1 MDKMKNSGM
10 SETMQTLT
18 RKSACVM
25 LSLLLLLSAVL
36 PVKAAAE
43 TASAKV
49 VRVGSFEDTFN
60 YVNEKGAR
68 KGYGYELLETLSG
81 YTGWQFE
88 YVTCDWSDCFEKLK
102 NGEVDIIGG
111 ISYTEDRTQ
120 EMLFSDESMGVE
132 KYYLYADLSRA
143 DISASDFKTLNG
155 KKIGVLMGTE
165 PEVMLAEWEEK
176 YGLKTEHVNIS
187 NNEDV
192 KQKLANHEIDCFVS
206 LEESFWAER
215 GISTITRV
223 GESGIYYAINKN
235 RPDIKEEL
243 DDAMRALDEAVPFYT
258 ADLYKRYFSMDYTPI
273 LTGEE
278 KAWLRK
284 HGAIRMGFL
293 ASDSGVST
301 YDPATGEFTGVI
313 TDYIQFAADCLGNQ
327 ELEFQ
332 LVGYD
337 SKEAELDALKSG
349 EIDMIFHCDQNP
361 NLAEEYHFACTNTTW
376 TSNLMAV
383 TNKQHFNENNVNRI
397 VVPQNKL
404 SLKKYLAFYYPQWE
418 IVDCDTQE
426 DAARLVKDGQADCF
440 VTGISSENKYSKKYS
455 FYSVP
460 LVNPVRSCFAVNSGN
475 RSLLSILNK
484 TIKAMPVNML
494 AGALAMYKSSARK
507 VTLSD
512 FIRDNFFKVM
522 LISSIA
528 VAVVLLTI
536 LMLLQKAR
544 KAEAAARKAASD
556 TQELNAKLQVAV
568 EKAESA
574 NRAKSTFL
582 SNMSHDIRTPMN
594 AIIGFTTLA
603 LSNIDDTDRV
613 KDYLGKTLA
622 SSNHLLSLINDV
634 LDMSRIESGKI
645 HLEEVEVNLSDV
657 LHDLKT
663 IVSGQIYAKQ
673 LELYMDAMDVTDE
686 DVYCDKTRLNQIL
699 LNLLSN
705 AIKFTPAGGTVSVRV
720 RQLAGKV
727 RGCGQYEFRIK
738 DNGIGM
744 SQEFAQKIFEPF
756 ERERTS
762 TVSRIQ
768 GTGLGMAIT
777 KNIVDMM
784 GGTIEVQTAQG
795 KGTEFTVCV
804 PMRAQ
809 TEQRPVE
816 KITELEGLKALVVDD
831 DFNTCDSVT
840 KMLVKVGMR
849 AEWTL
854 SGKEAVLRARQ
865 SIEMSDVYHAYI
877 IDWRLPDMNGIEVTR
892 QIRSLHDDTP
902 IIILT
907 AYDWSDIEV
916 EAKAAGVTA
925 FCAKPMFMSDLR
937 ETLMSA
943 LGQKPADA
951 VQRLLP
957 EKNADFKGKHIL
969 LVEDNELNREIAQ
982 EILREYGFLVDSAEN
997 GAVAVEKVSTT
1008 APGSYDLVLMDVQMP
1023 IMDGYTATRKIR
1035 ARRPKPLKSLRRHHG
1050 AGGRLG
1056 TQRRRVG
1063 HHPPLQTL
1071 RKAQLQ
1077 PCGGRRQPHEAHEH
1091 CHEAAVLS
1099 AVPAG
1104 LY

>member
-81 YTGWQFE
+81 YAGWQFE

-102 NGEVDIIGG
+102 NGEIDIIGG

-120 EMLFSDESMGVE
+120 EMLFSDEPMGVE

-301 YDPATGEFTGVI
+301 FDPATGEFTGVI

-397 VVPQNKL
+397 AVPQNKL

-512 FIRDNFFKVM
+512 FIKDNFFKVM

-762 TVSRIQ
+762 TVSGIQ

-982 EILREYGFLVDSAEN
+982 EILCEYGFRVDTAEN
-997 GAVAVEKVSTT
+997 GAVAVEKVSTA

-1023 IMDGYTATRKIR
+1023 VMDGYTATRQIR
-1035 ARRPKPLKSLRRHHG
+1035 ALGDPALAKIPILAMTANAFDEDRRNALESGMTGFLSKPIVIGDLV
-1050 AGGRLG
+1050 
-1056 TQRRRVG
+1056 QE
-1063 HHPPLQTL
+1063 L
-1071 RKAQLQ
+1071 RKIL
-1077 PCGGRRQPHEAHEH
+1077 
-1091 CHEAAVLS
+1091 
-1099 AVPAG
+1099 
-1104 LY
+1104 

>member
-10 SETMQTLT
+10 SETMQALT

-43 TASAKV
+43 TAPAKV

-102 NGEVDIIGG
+102 NGEIDIIGG

-120 EMLFSDESMGVE
+120 EMLFSDEPMGVE

-301 YDPATGEFTGVI
+301 FDPATGEFTGVI

-397 VVPQNKL
+397 AVPQNKL

-512 FIRDNFFKVM
+512 FIKDNFFKVM

-925 FCAKPMFMSDLR
+925 FCSKPMFMSDLR

-943 LGQKPADA
+943 LGQKQTDA
-951 VQRLLP
+951 VQGLLP
-957 EKNADFKGKHIL
+957 DKNADFKGKHIL

-997 GAVAVEKVSTT
+997 GAVAVEKVSTA

-1035 ARRPKPLKSLRRHHG
+1035 ALDDPARAKLPILAMTANAFDEDRRNALESGMNGFLSKPIVIDDLV
-1050 AGGRLG
+1050 
-1056 TQRRRVG
+1056 QE
-1063 HHPPLQTL
+1063 L
-1071 RKAQLQ
+1071 RKIL
-1077 PCGGRRQPHEAHEH
+1077 
-1091 CHEAAVLS
+1091 
-1099 AVPAG
+1099 
-1104 LY
+1104 

>member
-102 NGEVDIIGG
+102 NGEIDIIGG

-120 EMLFSDESMGVE
+120 EMLFSDEPMGVE

-301 YDPATGEFTGVI
+301 FDPATGEFTGVI

-397 VVPQNKL
+397 AVPQNKL

-512 FIRDNFFKVM
+512 FIKDNFFKVM

-663 IVSGQIYAKQ
+663 IVSGQIFAKQ
-673 LELYMDAMDVTDE
+673 LELYMDVMDVTDE

-809 TEQRPVE
+809 TEQRPME

-865 SIEMSDVYHAYI
+865 ALEMSDVYHAYI

-925 FCAKPMFMSDLR
+925 FCSKPMFMSDLR
-937 ETLMSA
+937 ETLMSS

-982 EILREYGFLVDSAEN
+982 EILREYGFLVDTAEN
-997 GAVAVEKVSTT
+997 GAVAVEKVSTA

-1035 ARRPKPLKSLRRHHG
+1035 ALDDPARAKLPILAMTANAFDEDRRNALESGMNGFLSKPIVIDDLVQELHKIL
-1050 AGGRLG
+1050 
-1056 TQRRRVG
+1056 
-1063 HHPPLQTL
+1063 
-1071 RKAQLQ
+1071 
-1077 PCGGRRQPHEAHEH
+1077 
-1091 CHEAAVLS
+1091 
-1099 AVPAG
+1099 
-1104 LY
+1104 

>member
-1 MDKMKNSGM
+1 
-10 SETMQTLT
+10 MQTLT

-102 NGEVDIIGG
+102 NGEIDIIGG

-120 EMLFSDESMGVE
+120 EMLFSDEPMGVE

-155 KKIGVLMGTE
+155 QKIGVLMGTE

-215 GISTITRV
+215 GISTITCV

-301 YDPATGEFTGVI
+301 FDPATGEFTGVI

-397 VVPQNKL
+397 AVPQNKL

-512 FIRDNFFKVM
+512 FIKDNFFKVM

-720 RQLAGKV
+720 RQLAGQV

-744 SQEFAQKIFEPF
+744 SPEFAKKIFEPF

-865 SIEMSDVYHAYI
+865 ALEMSDVYHAYI

-997 GAVAVEKVSTT
+997 GAVAVEKVST
-1008 APGSYDLVLMDVQMP
+1008 AASGSYDLVLMDVQMP

-1035 ARRPKPLKSLRRHHG
+1035 ALDDPARAKLPILAMTANAFDEDRRNALESGMNGFLSKPIVIDDLVQELHKIL
-1050 AGGRLG
+1050 
-1056 TQRRRVG
+1056 
-1063 HHPPLQTL
+1063 
-1071 RKAQLQ
+1071 
-1077 PCGGRRQPHEAHEH
+1077 
-1091 CHEAAVLS
+1091 
-1099 AVPAG
+1099 
-1104 LY
+1104 

>member
-102 NGEVDIIGG
+102 NGEIDIIGG

-120 EMLFSDESMGVE
+120 EMLFSDEPMGVE

-301 YDPATGEFTGVI
+301 FDPATGEFTGVI

-397 VVPQNKL
+397 AVPQNKL

-426 DAARLVKDGQADCF
+426 DAVKLVKDGQADCF
-440 VTGISSENKYSKKYS
+440 VTGISSENKYSEKYS

-460 LVNPVRSCFAVNSGN
+460 LLNPVKSCFAVNSGN

-512 FIRDNFFKVM
+512 FIKDNFFMALLV
-522 LISSIA
+522 SSIA
-528 VAVVLLTI
+528 VAAILLTI
-536 LMLLQKAR
+536 LKLLRKAR

-574 NRAKSTFL
+574 NHAKSTFL
-582 SNMSHDIRTPMN
+582 FNMSHDIRTPMN
-594 AIIGFTTLA
+594 AIIGYA
-603 LSNIDDTDRV
+603 D
-613 KDYLGKTLA
+613 LA
-622 SSNHLLSLINDV
+622 SRHLDDPAKLKNYMENIQVCGQNLLMLLNNV
-634 LDMSRIESGKI
+634 LDLARIENDKTEMEYS
-645 HLEEVEVNLSDV
+645 VSDIEKDFRNCV
-657 LHDLKT
+657 AMFRNQADSK
-663 IVSGQIYAKQ
+663 GQTLTVTTQLQYPYIYADIPH
-673 LELYMDAMDVTDE
+673 LTEICT
-686 DVYCDKTRLNQIL
+686 
-699 LNLLSN
+699 NLVSN
-705 AIKFTPAGGTVSVRV
+705 AVKYTGAGGTIRCNVT
-720 RQLAGKV
+720 QKPGKKEDWCDTV
-727 RGCGQYEFRIK
+727 ITVA

-744 SQEFAQKIFEPF
+744 SQEFQKHIFEPF

-762 TVSRIQ
+762 TVSKVEGSGI
-768 GTGLGMAIT
+768 GMGIVKKLVGL
-777 KNIVDMM
+777 M
-784 GGTIEVQTAQG
+784 GGTVEVESRIGVGST
-795 KGTEFTVCV
+795 FTVTIPCRIASEDETQAKRETNPSDQKCLCGTRILLTEDNDLNAEIAVELLQEEGCTVDRTKDGVECV
-804 PMRAQ
+804 DMLEKAANGTYQ
-809 TEQRPVE
+809 LILMDIQMPV
-816 KITELEGLKALVVDD
+816 
-831 DFNTCDSVT
+831 
-840 KMLVKVGMR
+840 
-849 AEWTL
+849 
-854 SGKEAVLRARQ
+854 
-865 SIEMSDVYHAYI
+865 
-877 IDWRLPDMNGIEVTR
+877 MNG
-892 QIRSLHDDTP
+892 
-902 IIILT
+902 
-907 AYDWSDIEV
+907 YD
-916 EAKAAGVTA
+916 AA
-925 FCAKPMFMSDLR
+925 
-937 ETLMSA
+937 
-943 LGQKPADA
+943 
-951 VQRLLP
+951 
-957 EKNADFKGKHIL
+957 
-969 LVEDNELNREIAQ
+969 
-982 EILREYGFLVDSAEN
+982 
-997 GAVAVEKVSTT
+997 
-1008 APGSYDLVLMDVQMP
+1008 
-1023 IMDGYTATRKIR
+1023 RKIR
-1035 ARRPKPLKSLRRHHG
+1035 GLDDPQKANIPIIAMTANAFTEDRQVALDAGMNDHIAKPINMNVL
-1050 AGGRLG
+1050 
-1056 TQRRRVG
+1056 V
-1063 HHPPLQTL
+1063 PTL
-1071 RKAQLQ
+1071 RKYL
-1077 PCGGRRQPHEAHEH
+1077 
-1091 CHEAAVLS
+1091 
-1099 AVPAG
+1099 
-1104 LY
+1104 

>member
-102 NGEVDIIGG
+102 NGEIDIIGG

-120 EMLFSDESMGVE
+120 EMLFSDEPMGVE

-301 YDPATGEFTGVI
+301 FDPATGEFTGVI

-397 VVPQNKL
+397 AVPQNKL

-512 FIRDNFFKVM
+512 FIKDNFFKVM

-613 KDYLGKTLA
+613 KDYLAKTLA

-720 RQLAGKV
+720 RQLAGQV

-744 SQEFAQKIFEPF
+744 SPEFAKKIFEPF

-925 FCAKPMFMSDLR
+925 FCSKPMFMSDLR

-943 LGQKPADA
+943 LGQKSADA
-951 VQRLLP
+951 VQGLLP

-997 GAVAVEKVSTT
+997 GAVAVEKVSTA

-1035 ARRPKPLKSLRRHHG
+1035 ALDDPARAKLPILAMTANAFDEDRRNALESGMNGFLSKPIVIDDLV
-1050 AGGRLG
+1050 
-1056 TQRRRVG
+1056 QE
-1063 HHPPLQTL
+1063 L
-1071 RKAQLQ
+1071 RKIL
-1077 PCGGRRQPHEAHEH
+1077 
-1091 CHEAAVLS
+1091 
-1099 AVPAG
+1099 
-1104 LY
+1104 

>member
-102 NGEVDIIGG
+102 NGEIDIIGG

-120 EMLFSDESMGVE
+120 EMLFSDEPMGVE
-132 KYYLYADLSRA
+132 KYYLYADLARA

-165 PEVMLAEWEEK
+165 PEVMLTEWEEK
-176 YGLKTEHVNIS
+176 YGLETEHVNIS
-187 NNEDV
+187 NNDDV

-301 YDPATGEFTGVI
+301 FDPATGEFTGVI

-397 VVPQNKL
+397 AVPQNKL

-512 FIRDNFFKVM
+512 FIKDNFFKVM

-613 KDYLGKTLA
+613 KDYLAKTLA

-951 VQRLLP
+951 VQGLLP

-997 GAVAVEKVSTT
+997 GAVAVEKVSTA

-1035 ARRPKPLKSLRRHHG
+1035 ALDDPALGKLPIIAMTANAFDEDRRNALESGMNGFLSKPIVIDDLVQELHKIL
-1050 AGGRLG
+1050 
-1056 TQRRRVG
+1056 
-1063 HHPPLQTL
+1063 
-1071 RKAQLQ
+1071 
-1077 PCGGRRQPHEAHEH
+1077 
-1091 CHEAAVLS
+1091 
-1099 AVPAG
+1099 
-1104 LY
+1104 

>member
-81 YTGWQFE
+81 YAGWQFE

-102 NGEVDIIGG
+102 NGEIDIIGG

-120 EMLFSDESMGVE
+120 EMLFSDEPMGVE

-301 YDPATGEFTGVI
+301 FDPATGEFTGVI

-397 VVPQNKL
+397 AVPQNKL

-512 FIRDNFFKVM
+512 FIKDNFFKVM

-865 SIEMSDVYHAYI
+865 SIEMSDAYHAYI

-925 FCAKPMFMSDLR
+925 FCAKPMFLSDLR

-943 LGQKPADA
+943 LGQKQTDV

-957 EKNADFKGKHIL
+957 DKNADFKGKHIL

-982 EILREYGFLVDSAEN
+982 EILREYGFLVDTAEN
-997 GAVAVEKVSTT
+997 GAVAVEKVSTA

-1035 ARRPKPLKSLRRHHG
+1035 ALDDPARAKLPILAMTANAFDEDRRNALESGMNGFLSKPIVIDDLMQELHKIL
-1050 AGGRLG
+1050 
-1056 TQRRRVG
+1056 
-1063 HHPPLQTL
+1063 
-1071 RKAQLQ
+1071 
-1077 PCGGRRQPHEAHEH
+1077 
-1091 CHEAAVLS
+1091 
-1099 AVPAG
+1099 
-1104 LY
+1104 

>member
-81 YTGWQFE
+81 YAGWQFE

-102 NGEVDIIGG
+102 NGEIDIIGG

-120 EMLFSDESMGVE
+120 EMLFSDEPMGVE

-301 YDPATGEFTGVI
+301 FDPATGEFTGVI

-397 VVPQNKL
+397 AVPQNKL

-426 DAARLVKDGQADCF
+426 DAAKLVKDGQADCF
-440 VTGISSENKYSKKYS
+440 VTWISSENKYSKKYS

-512 FIRDNFFKVM
+512 FIKDNFFKVM

-582 SNMSHDIRTPMN
+582 SNMSHDIRTPVN

-673 LELYMDAMDVTDE
+673 LELYMDVMDVTDE

-795 KGTEFTVCV
+795 KGSEFIICLPLRT
-804 PMRAQ
+804 Q
-809 TEQRPVE
+809 DEHRPVE

-925 FCAKPMFMSDLR
+925 FCSKPMFMSDLR

-943 LGQKPADA
+943 LGQKLTDA
-951 VQRLLP
+951 SQELLP
-957 EKNADFKGKHIL
+957 EEDTDFKDRHIL

-982 EILREYGFLVDSAEN
+982 EILREYGFRVDTAEN
-997 GAVAVEKVSTT
+997 GAVAVEKIRT
-1008 APGSYDLVLMDVQMP
+1008 AVPGSYDLVLMDVQMP
-1023 IMDGYTATRKIR
+1023 VMDGYTATRQIR
-1035 ARRPKPLKSLRRHHG
+1035 ALEDPALAGIPILAMTANAFDEDRRNAMESGMNGFLSKPIVIGDLVQELHKIL
-1050 AGGRLG
+1050 
-1056 TQRRRVG
+1056 
-1063 HHPPLQTL
+1063 
-1071 RKAQLQ
+1071 
-1077 PCGGRRQPHEAHEH
+1077 
-1091 CHEAAVLS
+1091 
-1099 AVPAG
+1099 
-1104 LY
+1104 

>member
-1 MDKMKNSGM
+1 
-10 SETMQTLT
+10 MQTLT

-88 YVTCDWSDCFEKLK
+88 YVTCDWSNCFEKLK
-102 NGEVDIIGG
+102 NGEIDIMGG

-120 EMLFSDESMGVE
+120 EMLFSDEPMGVE

-301 YDPATGEFTGVI
+301 FDPATGEFTGVI

-327 ELEFQ
+327 KLEFQ

-397 VVPQNKL
+397 AVPQNKL

-512 FIRDNFFKVM
+512 FIKDNFFKVM

-603 LSNIDDTDRV
+603 LSNINDTERV
-613 KDYLGKTLA
+613 KDYLAKTLA

-673 LELYMDAMDVTDE
+673 LEFYMDAMDVTDE

-762 TVSRIQ
+762 TVSGIQ

-925 FCAKPMFMSDLR
+925 FCSKPMFMSDLR
-937 ETLMSA
+937 ETLMSS

-982 EILREYGFLVDSAEN
+982 EILREYGFLVDTAEN
-997 GAVAVEKVSTT
+997 GAVAVEKVSTA

-1035 ARRPKPLKSLRRHHG
+1035 ALDDPALAKLPILAMTANAFDEDRRNALESGMNGFLSKPIVIGDLVQELHKIL
-1050 AGGRLG
+1050 
-1056 TQRRRVG
+1056 
-1063 HHPPLQTL
+1063 
-1071 RKAQLQ
+1071 
-1077 PCGGRRQPHEAHEH
+1077 
-1091 CHEAAVLS
+1091 
-1099 AVPAG
+1099 
-1104 LY
+1104 

>member
-1 MDKMKNSGM
+1 
-10 SETMQTLT
+10 MQTLT

-81 YTGWQFE
+81 YAGWQFE

-102 NGEVDIIGG
+102 NGEIDIIGG

-120 EMLFSDESMGVE
+120 EMLFSDEPMGVE

-301 YDPATGEFTGVI
+301 FDPATGEFTGVI

-397 VVPQNKL
+397 AVPQNKL

-512 FIRDNFFKVM
+512 FIKDNFFKVM

-762 TVSRIQ
+762 TVSGIQ

-925 FCAKPMFMSDLR
+925 FCSKPMFMSDLR

-982 EILREYGFLVDSAEN
+982 EILQEYGFLVDTAEN
-997 GAVAVEKVSTT
+997 GAVAVEKVSTA

-1035 ARRPKPLKSLRRHHG
+1035 ALDDPARAKLPILAMTANAFDEDRRNALESGMNGFLSKPIVIGDLVQELHKIL
-1050 AGGRLG
+1050 
-1056 TQRRRVG
+1056 
-1063 HHPPLQTL
+1063 
-1071 RKAQLQ
+1071 
-1077 PCGGRRQPHEAHEH
+1077 
-1091 CHEAAVLS
+1091 
-1099 AVPAG
+1099 
-1104 LY
+1104 

>member
-1 MDKMKNSGM
+1 
-10 SETMQTLT
+10 
-18 RKSACVM
+18 
-25 LSLLLLLSAVL
+25 
-36 PVKAAAE
+36 
-43 TASAKV
+43 
-49 VRVGSFEDTFN
+49 
-60 YVNEKGAR
+60 
-68 KGYGYELLETLSG
+68 
-81 YTGWQFE
+81 
-88 YVTCDWSDCFEKLK
+88 
-102 NGEVDIIGG
+102 
-111 ISYTEDRTQ
+111 
-120 EMLFSDESMGVE
+120 
-132 KYYLYADLSRA
+132 
-143 DISASDFKTLNG
+143 
-155 KKIGVLMGTE
+155 
-165 PEVMLAEWEEK
+165 
-176 YGLKTEHVNIS
+176 
-187 NNEDV
+187 
-192 KQKLANHEIDCFVS
+192 
-206 LEESFWAER
+206 
-215 GISTITRV
+215 
-223 GESGIYYAINKN
+223 
-235 RPDIKEEL
+235 
-243 DDAMRALDEAVPFYT
+243 
-258 ADLYKRYFSMDYTPI
+258 
-273 LTGEE
+273 
-278 KAWLRK
+278 
-284 HGAIRMGFL
+284 
-293 ASDSGVST
+293 
-301 YDPATGEFTGVI
+301 
-313 TDYIQFAADCLGNQ
+313 
-327 ELEFQ
+327 
-332 LVGYD
+332 
-337 SKEAELDALKSG
+337 
-349 EIDMIFHCDQNP
+349 
-361 NLAEEYHFACTNTTW
+361 
-376 TSNLMAV
+376 MAV

-397 VVPQNKL
+397 AVPQNKL

-426 DAARLVKDGQADCF
+426 DAAKLVKDGQADCF

-512 FIRDNFFKVM
+512 FIKDNFFKVM

-673 LELYMDAMDVTDE
+673 LELYMDVMDVTDE

-727 RGCGQYEFRIK
+727 HGCGQYEFRIK

-925 FCAKPMFMSDLR
+925 FCSKPMFMSDLR

-982 EILREYGFLVDSAEN
+982 EILQEYGFLVDSAEN
-997 GAVAVEKVSTT
+997 GAVAVEKVSTA

-1035 ARRPKPLKSLRRHHG
+1035 ALDDPARAKLPILAMTANAFDEDRRNALESGMNGFLSKPIVIGDLVQELHKIL
-1050 AGGRLG
+1050 
-1056 TQRRRVG
+1056 
-1063 HHPPLQTL
+1063 
-1071 RKAQLQ
+1071 
-1077 PCGGRRQPHEAHEH
+1077 
-1091 CHEAAVLS
+1091 
-1099 AVPAG
+1099 
-1104 LY
+1104 